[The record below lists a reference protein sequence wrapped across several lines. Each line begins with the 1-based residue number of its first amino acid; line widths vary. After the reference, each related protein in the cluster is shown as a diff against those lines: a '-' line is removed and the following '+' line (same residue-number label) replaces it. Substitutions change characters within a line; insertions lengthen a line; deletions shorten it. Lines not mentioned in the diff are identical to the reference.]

1 MYNPPTLSNFHPLQC
16 LLETPTCLL
25 WRAHQITLDRTVLI
39 LELKPEISDIPESRA
54 IAFNS
59 VRLLTELRLPLFPDV
74 IDLLRQ
80 GNTDYIILE
89 DANISSI
96 LTALNGNRL
105 NAEQLITLTQQLA
118 QHFRI
123 LQEKGLVYR
132 VCSPAT
138 LFITEDATPMLP
150 DVTSLIFGVDFR
162 YISRFQPRH
171 INDLTWASPEE
182 HAPKTVALDTRSDIF
197 SIGLT
202 LYALA
207 TGQVP
212 FGMLAPEEIPEA
224 KQMRAIPSPC
234 DVSKHF
240 PPALAVVLMKM
251 THRDPAL
258 RYQNWDDILADLA
271 LVQAGTTPHI
281 EAPEYALIAAP
292 APKSVPKAG
301 RTIRIS
307 AKALRV
313 YRAKIKR
320 KRARYLKIITPILI
334 FIALA
339 LGACLLWELF
349 L

>member
-1 MYNPPTLSNFHPLQC
+1 
-16 LLETPTCLL
+16 L
-25 WRAHQITLDRTVLI
+25 WRAHQLTLDRTVLI
-39 LELKPEISDIPESRA
+39 LELKPELSDIPESRA

-59 VRLLTELRLPLFPDV
+59 VRLLTELGLPLFPDV
-74 IDLLRQ
+74 IDLLHQ
-80 GNTDYIILE
+80 GSTDYIILE
-89 DANISSI
+89 DANISSV
-96 LTALNGNRL
+96 LSVLNGNRL
-105 NAEQLITLTQQLA
+105 NAEQLITLAQQLA
-118 QHFRI
+118 EHFCA
-123 LQEKGLVYR
+123 LQKKGLVYR
-132 VCSPAT
+132 TCSPAT
-138 LFITEDATPMLP
+138 LFITEDATPILP
-150 DVTSLIFGVDFR
+150 DVTSVIFGVDFR
-162 YISRFQPRH
+162 YVSRFQPRH

-182 HAPKTVALDTRSDIF
+182 HEPQTIALDTRADIF

-207 TGQVP
+207 TGQIP

-224 KQMRAIPSPC
+224 KKRRAIPSPC
-234 DVSKHF
+234 DISSQF
-240 PPALAVVLMKM
+240 PKALAVVLAKM
-251 THRDPAL
+251 THRDPAF
-258 RYQNWDDILADLA
+258 RHQNWEEVLADLA
-271 LVQAGTTPHI
+271 LVQAGATPQI

-320 KRARYLKIITPILI
+320 KRARYLKLITSILI

-339 LGACLLWELF
+339 LGACLLWKLF